1 MPALDTGIHVQQHLV
16 EDTVRPFTQH
26 GLIDRGGVNCV
37 SDADQ
42 TSYKIFVPVSP
53 PACWMSMR
61 HGLED
66 QVFEEMK
73 LGCHFPDPEVSGM
86 APTRKL
92 AVHDYELPPQN
103 QELRLEVV
111 LEMQALR
118 ADDVINND

>member
-1 MPALDTGIHVQQHLV
+1 MPALDTGIHVQRHLV
-16 EDTVRPFTQH
+16 EDTMRPFTQH

-42 TSYKIFVPVSP
+42 TSYKVFVPVSP
-53 PACWMSMR
+53 PACWIPMR

-92 AVHDYELPPQN
+92 AVHDCELPPP
-103 QELRLEVV
+103 EP
-111 LEMQALR
+111 R
-118 ADDVINND
+118 APP